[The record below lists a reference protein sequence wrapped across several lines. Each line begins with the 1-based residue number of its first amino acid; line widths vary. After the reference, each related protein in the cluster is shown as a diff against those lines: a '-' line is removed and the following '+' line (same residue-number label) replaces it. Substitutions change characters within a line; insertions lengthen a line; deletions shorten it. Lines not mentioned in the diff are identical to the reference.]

1 MKTMFSSA
9 GSHPGHPFIS
19 PSVRRR
25 LILGMALAGA
35 VAAHAATYN
44 VKNSPYSAT
53 GNGTTDD
60 TSAVTK
66 AISAASTAGGGVVE
80 FPSGTYLCGSLQ
92 IPSNVTLQLDSGST
106 IKGNSGKINGPETE
120 NSSWSSYQDYGHD
133 HFHDA
138 LIWADGATNIGITG
152 PGTIDG
158 NGALKTGQPTSGSGI
173 GTKGV
178 CLKQCDGVILS
189 GFTIKN
195 GGWFGLFTQGT
206 NNVTMTGVNIKDSN
220 QRDAFDLVNGQHYDI
235 SNCDIEG
242 SDDAMCLKSDY
253 ALGPTDASGKTWDNQ
268 DIHVDGCTILS

>member
-158 NGALKTGQPTSGSGI
+158 
-173 GTKGV
+173 
-178 CLKQCDGVILS
+178 
-189 GFTIKN
+189 
-195 GGWFGLFTQGT
+195 
-206 NNVTMTGVNIKDSN
+206 
-220 QRDAFDLVNGQHYDI
+220 
-235 SNCDIEG
+235 
-242 SDDAMCLKSDY
+242 
-253 ALGPTDASGKTWDNQ
+253 
-268 DIHVDGCTILS
+268 